1 MVHDPRVIEERA
13 ALISDKALT
22 SAMLVATE
30 PEHVIKRAED
40 FIKVGVNHVVAVDG
54 SLDGDYPTMALSA
67 LIPALMAEHYERA
80 FVIGWGTG
88 VKTTGTTSSRRN
100 VSLN

>member
-1 MVHDPRVIEERA
+1 MVYDPRVIEERA
-13 ALISDKALT
+13 ALISDEALK

-54 SLDGDYPTMALSA
+54 SLDGD
-67 LIPALMAEHYERA
+67 IMAEA
-80 FVIGWGTG
+80 LAKDVIPYLKEQYGS
-88 VKTTGTTSSRRN
+88 K
-100 VSLN
+100 